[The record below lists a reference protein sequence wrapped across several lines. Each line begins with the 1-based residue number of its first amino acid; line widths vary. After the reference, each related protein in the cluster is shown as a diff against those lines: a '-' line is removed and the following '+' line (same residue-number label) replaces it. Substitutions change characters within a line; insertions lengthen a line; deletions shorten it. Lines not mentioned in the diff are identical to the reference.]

1 MPSTLGPKFYLEKH
15 NLHDPLAPNIALEMR
30 VDRQEGKKW
39 ICAIDSNNILDEE
52 RRKNIV
58 LVNDWKISPAAD
70 PEFCFKKM
78 LKEKEKGLTAR
89 PLK

>member
-1 MPSTLGPKFYLEKH
+1 MT
-15 NLHDPLAPNIALEMR
+15 
-30 VDRQEGKKW
+30 KK
-39 ICAIDSNNILDEE
+39 EE
-52 RRKNIV
+52 NIV
-58 LVNDWKISPAAD
+58 LVNDWKIVPAAD

>member
-1 MPSTLGPKFYLEKH
+1 MT
-15 NLHDPLAPNIALEMR
+15 
-30 VDRQEGKKW
+30 KK
-39 ICAIDSNNILDEE
+39 EE
-52 RRKNIV
+52 NIV
-58 LVNDWKISPAAD
+58 LVNDWKIFPAAD